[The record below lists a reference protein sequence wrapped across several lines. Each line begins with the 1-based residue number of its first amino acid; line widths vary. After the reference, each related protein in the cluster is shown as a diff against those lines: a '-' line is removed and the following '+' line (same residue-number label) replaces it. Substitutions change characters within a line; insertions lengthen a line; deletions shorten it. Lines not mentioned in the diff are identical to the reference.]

1 MNILTF
7 DIEEWALETARKGGA
22 RPGKIAEYDQLLDQ
36 LLEVLTARDLHAT
49 CFCTGK
55 MATSYPQIIQRL
67 AKNGHEIAC
76 HSNVHT
82 WCNKMSQEQLQ
93 EDTHAAI
100 DSLEQCIGKKV
111 KGYRAPAF
119 SITEQNPYAFE
130 ILAQNG
136 IEYDASIFPAQ
147 RDFGGFPS
155 FGHDVPTRVQYNGIE
170 IKEYPIP
177 LMHVGKW
184 KTAYSGGGYFRLFP
198 YWLVRKTMNSS
209 DYAMTYFH
217 INDLIAE
224 PKKLMSREAYESY
237 FKEPGTLINRYKRF
251 IKSNIGTGDAMGKL
265 CRLLRENDFINIQE
279 ADKQIDWEKTP
290 VVQLS

>member
-7 DIEEWALETARKGGA
+7 DIEEWALESHRQGGE
-22 RPGKIAEYDQLLDQ
+22 RPGKIAEYDRMLNQLME
-36 LLEVLTARDLHAT
+36 LLSKQHLHAT

-55 MATSYPQIIQRL
+55 MAEEYPHIIKSI
-67 AKNGHEIAC
+67 AGYGHEIAC
-76 HSNVHT
+76 HSHVHT
-82 WCNKMSQEQLQ
+82 WCNKMSYKQMQ
-93 EDTHAAI
+93 EDTHAAVDAI
-100 DSLEQCIGKKV
+100 EQCIGRKV

-119 SITEQNPYAFE
+119 SITENNLYAFE

-136 IEYDASIFPAQ
+136 IEYDASVFPAK

-155 FGHDVPTRVQYNGIE
+155 FGYDVPTVIRYNDIQ

-177 LMHVGKW
+177 LLHIGSW

-198 YWLVRKTMNSS
+198 YYIIQRTMNKSK
-209 DYAMTYFH
+209 YAMTYFH
-217 INDLIAE
+217 LNDLISE

-237 FKEPGTLINRYKRF
+237 FKENGTLINRFKRF

-265 CRLLRENDFINIQE
+265 IKLIQENDFINIE
-279 ADKQIDWEKTP
+279 TADKMIDWDKAP
-290 VVQLS
+290 VVNFS